1 MRDGRGRQVLLH
13 WGTLARGAS
22 TGFTVLF
29 VGGWLY
35 PAAQRLSPVAG
46 TVFVVVVGAI
56 GFGAAGARCG
66 RVEFAALHGV
76 VAAVLSYALMTP
88 VILITNRGLLL
99 SGLGW
104 AILGA
109 VLVGG
114 AAAQLAARRGSEDV
128 EPNAA
133 RSSGGRSTGKGP
145 AAKGSAAKGSGE
157 RTPARI
163 PPPVKG
169 ATRGGRGSGGKNSDG
184 NGSAAKRGAGG

>member
-1 MRDGRGRQVLLH
+1 VRDGRGRQVLLH

-35 PAAQRLSPVAG
+35 PAAHRLSPVAG
-46 TVFVVVVGAI
+46 TEFVVLVGAI

-76 VAAVLSYALMTP
+76 LAAVLSYALMTP
-88 VILITNRGLLL
+88 VILTTNRDLLL
-99 SGLGW
+99 EGLGW

-114 AAAQLAARRGSEDV
+114 SAAHLAARRASEHE
-128 EPNAA
+128 EPSGAP
-133 RSSGGRSTGKGP
+133 RSSGGKSRKNNST
-145 AAKGSAAKGSGE
+145 
-157 RTPARI
+157 
-163 PPPVKG
+163 
-169 ATRGGRGSGGKNSDG
+169 
-184 NGSAAKRGAGG
+184 AKRRPRG